1 MQSNVV
7 AKVENK
13 RKGKGGEVE
22 WVNRAAFAQN
32 LERKQKQRDVGKGIR
47 KKRSNCGYELT
58 NRRVLLA
65 LV

>member
-7 AKVENK
+7 VKEEDK

-32 LERKQKQRDVGKGIR
+32 IKRQQKQRDVGKGIR
-47 KKRSNCGYELT
+47 KKRSNCGYEY
-58 NRRVLLA
+58 
-65 LV
+65 